1 MSRFLIK
8 FHRFGLFPTRFNTS
22 APHGQAQPSSRFAAD
37 VSLPLQIEKQER
49 QSTHLGRAFLRFVV
63 LQ

>member
-1 MSRFLIK
+1 MSRFLISNSIISD
-8 FHRFGLFPTRFNTS
+8 F
-22 APHGQAQPSSRFAAD
+22 GQAQPSSRFAAE